1 MVLTVI
7 VTAIVV
13 SGHLLGGQSLSV
25 NNLQLDSE
33 NVKRFAPLCG
43 GGGWRGGVVSR
54 RESTNEALDS
64 DLHENAKRV
73 APFYGGRWGGTV
85 VSRRESRNEAPDTD
99 RREIAERFARVIGGG
114 LPGGVVSRR
123 EAENEELDSDRA
135 ENAKRLTYDPFRQ
148 SLLRPIS

>member
-85 VSRRESRNEAPDTD
+85 VSRRESRNEA
-99 RREIAERFARVIGGG
+99 RVIGGG

>member
-1 MVLTVI
+1 
-7 VTAIVV
+7 
-13 SGHLLGGQSLSV
+13 V

-33 NVKRFAPLCG
+33 NAKRFAPSSG
-43 GGGWRGGVVSR
+43 RGGWGGGVVSR

-99 RREIAERFARVIGGG
+99 RREIAERFA
-114 LPGGVVSRR
+114 
-123 EAENEELDSDRA
+123 LDSGRA
-135 ENAKRLTYDPFRQ
+135 ENAKRVTAIMAKALFTKVKLQQRSPKSDFKRCFGG
-148 SLLRPIS
+148 LRT